1 MTGFGTVE
9 NMLAGEDGEAAVE
22 SLNRLRARLSAE
34 AAAEGLLDVAYC
46 TIDTPIGSLLLA
58 ATPDGLVRIALP
70 NEDQERVLAELAVRI
85 SPRILNAPSRFD
97 QAAREIGEYLS
108 RSRRSFDLAIDLR
121 LASGFRRS
129 VLRQLLEIEYGA
141 TASYAQVAAASGN
154 PRAVRAVGSACAT
167 NPLPLVVPCHRVLR
181 SDGTLGGYAGGLQLK
196 RRLLELEGQSEAGQ

>member
-129 VLRQLLEIEYGA
+129 VLYHLLEIGYGA

-181 SDGTLGGYAGGLQLK
+181 SDGSLGGYAGGLDLK
-196 RRLLELEGQSEAGQ
+196 RRLLELEAQS